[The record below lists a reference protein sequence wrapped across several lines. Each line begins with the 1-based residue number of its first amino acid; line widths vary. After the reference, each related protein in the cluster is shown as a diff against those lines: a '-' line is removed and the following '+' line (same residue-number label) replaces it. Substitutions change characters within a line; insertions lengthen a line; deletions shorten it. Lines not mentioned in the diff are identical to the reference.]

1 MATSEANFKQSVSV
15 EVIRAS
21 MRVNTEGY
29 LKIPVKCNKCGND
42 RRWLIRCESC
52 GDMEPISLEEKS

>member
-1 MATSEANFKQSVSV
+1 MPGSQANFQQSVSV

-21 MRVNTEGY
+21 SRVNVEGY
-29 LKIPVKCNKCGND
+29 LKEPIKCKACGND